1 MALSVAPIQDIE
13 DLRAAVND
21 GSRHVQKTY
30 FTFLLV
36 SIYIA
41 IIIVS
46 TTHEQLLRGRDV
58 TPPFLSVGMA
68 IVWFYFIF
76 PCLFLPLHLNLIIQY
91 YLLSQKIH
99 EMNKIDPNTDK
110 PGSGLLFHTSLFTQ
124 SMIGTFRDGTR
135 KVFFEPLVYYS
146 SAVLPI
152 LLLFF
157 GLIKFLPYHSEPIT
171 WLHRVSIS
179 LDLIMV
185 WFFWV
190 KIIQEE
196 GQLKIW
202 WDDFWGRISPE
213 KSKMGRS
220 NRAAAAVNFFLSLLL
235 ILFSVLV
242 TTIPDESQ
250 SIEPVSQYF
259 EDNWSWFTRN
269 LDLHEKTLVEKE
281 PPPEIIAALIPESG
295 GDEAKATQKAC
306 SNKELVTG
314 LNLQRRDLRYA
325 DFYRAKLPFADL
337 RGANLQQ
344 ANLREAQL
352 QGSNLRRARMQGAD
366 LRSTRMQGVNLGGR
380 GCRARTCGGQR
391 CREWI

>member
-1 MALSVAPIQDIE
+1 
-13 DLRAAVND
+13 
-21 GSRHVQKTY
+21 
-30 FTFLLV
+30 
-36 SIYIA
+36 
-41 IIIVS
+41 
-46 TTHEQLLRGRDV
+46 
-58 TPPFLSVGMA
+58 
-68 IVWFYFIF
+68 
-76 PCLFLPLHLNLIIQY
+76 
-91 YLLSQKIH
+91 
-99 EMNKIDPNTDK
+99 
-110 PGSGLLFHTSLFTQ
+110 
-124 SMIGTFRDGTR
+124 
-135 KVFFEPLVYYS
+135 
-146 SAVLPI
+146 
-152 LLLFF
+152 
-157 GLIKFLPYHSEPIT
+157 
-171 WLHRVSIS
+171 
-179 LDLIMV
+179 
-185 WFFWV
+185 
-190 KIIQEE
+190 
-196 GQLKIW
+196 
-202 WDDFWGRISPE
+202 
-213 KSKMGRS
+213 
-220 NRAAAAVNFFLSLLL
+220 L

-269 LDLHEKTLVEKE
+269 LDLHEKTFVEKE

-366 LRSTRMQGVNLGGR
+366 LRSARMQGVNLGGR